1 MKLAPLALAVALAA
15 ASSLAL
21 AMPPPSAASI
31 TGEVLETLDVEAYTY
46 LRLKTKEGEK
56 WAAVTRASV
65 KKGATV
71 TVDAAAPMPN
81 FESKALGRK
90 FDMIY
95 FGNLGGAN
103 AKAMAAQPNPHGT
116 SQPVASVEKVA
127 KATGADAKTV
137 AEIITGKKA
146 LKDKPVTV
154 RGKVVKVTSGIL
166 GMNWLHLQDGSGKA
180 ADSTHDI
187 IVTTKEPANVGDVVS
202 AKGTVR
208 TDVNVGAGYQY
219 AVLVE
224 NASLKK

>member
-1 MKLAPLALAVALAA
+1 MKLAPLALAIALAA
-15 ASSLAL
+15 AAPFAL
-21 AMPPPSAASI
+21 AQSQPRIGSI
-31 TGEVLETLDVEAYTY
+31 SGEVLEVLDVEAYTY

-103 AKAMAAQPNPHGT
+103 AKAMASQPNPHGT
-116 SQPVASVEKVA
+116 SQPAAQVDKVA
-127 KATGADAKTV
+127 KATGADARTV
-137 AEIITGKKA
+137 AEVIGGSKA
-146 LKDKPVTV
+146 LKDKSVTV

-166 GMNWLHLQDGSGKA
+166 GMNWLHIQDGSGKA
-180 ADSTHDI
+180 ADNTHDL
-187 IVTTKEPANVGDVVS
+187 IVTTKEPAAVGDVVS